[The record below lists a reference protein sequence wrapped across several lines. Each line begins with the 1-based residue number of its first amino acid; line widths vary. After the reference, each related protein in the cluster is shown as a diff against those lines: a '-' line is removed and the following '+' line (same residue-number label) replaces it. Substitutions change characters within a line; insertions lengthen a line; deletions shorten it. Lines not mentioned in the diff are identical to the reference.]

1 MGAARN
7 VGEGLIDGDPLN
19 EWRKIINYLDGRIAQ
34 PLVVLEMAA
43 NKNELRAELARPST
57 WHTPA
62 DPIGPGFVRSSEH
75 DSATDS
81 DRPAAQ
87 RWIEQLLDRSIER
100 IQVRMK
106 DRGSRFQL
114 FFVHQEQLYPR
125 YKLSELIKYRAP
137 FQWKSPCPPCFRDH
151 LLQKSERAGL

>member
-7 VGEGLIDGDPLN
+7 VGEGLIDGNPLN
-19 EWRKIINYLDGRIAQ
+19 EGRKIINYLDGRIAQ
-34 PLVVLEMAA
+34 PLVVLEMAT
-43 NKNELRAELARPST
+43 NKNELRAELSRPSA

-62 DPIGPGFVRSSEH
+62 DPVGPGFVRSSEY
-75 DSATDS
+75 DSTA
-81 DRPAAQ
+81 DRDRLAAQ

-114 FFVHQEQLYPR
+114 FFVHQEQIYPR
-125 YKLSELIKYRAP
+125 SKLSELIKFRMS
-137 FQWKSPCPPCFRDH
+137 FNGSSPVHNDQD
-151 LLQKSERAGL
+151 LLPYIKGVM